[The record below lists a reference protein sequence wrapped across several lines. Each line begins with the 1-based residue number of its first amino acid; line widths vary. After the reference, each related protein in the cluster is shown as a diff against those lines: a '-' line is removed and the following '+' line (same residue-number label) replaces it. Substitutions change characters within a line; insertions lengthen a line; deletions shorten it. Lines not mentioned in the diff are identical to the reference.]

1 MLMVHIFD
9 YDKFISSL
17 PIKKTD
23 SLLVNSNFLKLMIS
37 AKKKGKKF
45 DQNRLIDSFCDFLGN
60 KGTLIIPSF
69 SWEFCKN
76 GFFDKKKTK
85 SITGSFANTA
95 LNRKDFKRTLN
106 PVYSFLVYGKDQ
118 KYLCSLKHHD
128 SFGLNSPFG
137 YLIKKKAK
145 NLFID
150 IDYKDSF
157 TFVHVAEQVIG
168 IDYRYKKKFEGTYLY
183 KNNRKKIS
191 TIIYSRKIETGVKG
205 TKFSKK
211 FDNILIKNNALIKNK
226 KFGVSVQTI
235 QIDKAFKYM
244 KESLLKKNN
253 LIFPIY

>member
-1 MLMVHIFD
+1 MV
-9 YDKFISSL
+9 
-17 PIKKTD
+17 
-23 SLLVNSNFLKLMIS
+23 
-37 AKKKGKKF
+37 
-45 DQNRLIDSFCDFLGN
+45 
-60 KGTLIIPSF
+60 
-69 SWEFCKN
+69 
-76 GFFDKKKTK
+76 
-85 SITGSFANTA
+85 
-95 LNRKDFKRTLN
+95 
-106 PVYSFLVYGKDQ
+106 
-118 KYLCSLKHHD
+118 
-128 SFGLNSPFG
+128 LNSPFG